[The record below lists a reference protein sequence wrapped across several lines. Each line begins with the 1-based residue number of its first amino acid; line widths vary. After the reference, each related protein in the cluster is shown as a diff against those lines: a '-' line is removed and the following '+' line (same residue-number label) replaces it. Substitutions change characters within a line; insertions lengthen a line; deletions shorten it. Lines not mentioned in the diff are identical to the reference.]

1 MIGYGNQMYAQPQQ
15 VYQQPTNN
23 GLISVRNEYEA
34 RNYPTA
40 HGASLTFKDENAP
53 YLYTK
58 TLGFSQMDV
67 PVFEKF
73 RLIRETESPQN
84 ESQMSEAND
93 SVSNNLENEI
103 GQIKG
108 QIDSIK
114 KNVKELLDFKAEFGG
129 DSDAE

>member
-1 MIGYGNQMYAQPQQ
+1 MIGGYGQQQMYGQPQQ
-15 VYQQPTNN
+15 TG
-23 GLISVRNEYEA
+23 GLISVRNELEA

-73 RLIRETESPQN
+73 RLEKVADSPQN
-84 ESQMSEAND
+84 EPTATEAGKYTLND
-93 SVSNNLENEI
+93 LKAEI
-103 GQIKG
+103 DRLRA
-108 QIDSIK
+108 QIDTLK
-114 KNVKELLDFKAEFGG
+114 KDIEILMSFKAEFGG
-129 DSDAE
+129 DGDVE